1 MQDVAQRQCKV
12 VSDSQWSLSTFMEF
26 YERVLSPR
34 IFHPYGKLLARE
46 VASDIDAGFVVRDV
60 LEVACG
66 TGVIT
71 ASLYEDLARPRG
83 LRLVASDLSQIAVNM
98 ARRVLSPEIQQ
109 HVPLLADVDMAE
121 LPFEDNSFD
130 VIVCGFGLMFPPDKA
145 RVAREFRRVLRP
157 GGRVYATMFHYN
169 QLFEL
174 TRQQSQ
180 LHFGMPSRLMDAAL
194 SLTDPSPI
202 TRAFAIEGLS
212 RANDLPAGL
221 HPLSFSLDAAGARE
235 FLFNACI
242 LLEEFNQCDTGT
254 REHYLDLMLAQ
265 FRKDVPDQRYRVE
278 AWLLRGQ
285 ADPAHAGT
293 TLDITPPD
301 FSPLLRCQ
309 QLTHRASCVG
319 AERAVPAHEAQALDA
334 FTAARAQF
342 LAEHPGFPDASVE
355 KMRNEEYARLDEQ
368 HVTYLDHVGGTLPPE
383 SLLEQDLQA
392 LKHAILGNPHSGS
405 KASQAAYQQARDTIY
420 AFFGCSPD
428 EYEVIFTANASSA
441 IRLVAESFPFQP
453 GTQLLL
459 TKDNHTSVHGLREYA
474 RAKGALVKYIPL
486 DDDLLLH
493 EDLMQRALQRLGDG
507 APHLLA
513 FPAQSNATGARHDL
527 AWIARARAHGAM
539 VLCDAAALV
548 PQARLDCGTLQPD
561 FVVASF
567 YKIFGYPTGA
577 GCLLARRSSLQLLR
591 PPSFAGGGVC
601 YYSGPWS
608 PTERLLYRDAGQRF
622 EIGTPNYAAFPAIA
636 RGFAFVARMGGVE
649 ALALRSGA
657 LARWLEARLAA
668 LRHTVRGD
676 TPLCRVYGPPAQHKG
691 ATVMLNFFDCYGSI
705 MPHARIKRL
714 ADRFGITLR
723 NGCFCNLGAVQQATY
738 ATAGAE
744 HCELDKTGKILDCT
758 AFDEKILDKGDCGA
772 VRISFG
778 LGSNFADAYRFLMFA
793 TCLMDTDVSGLEG
806 ALAGS
811 DPAVDAGSLRAAP
824 AVPA

>member
-1 MQDVAQRQCKV
+1 MQDVTQRQCKV
-12 VSDSQWSLSTFMEF
+12 VSDSRWSLSTFMEF
-26 YERVLSPR
+26 YERILSPR
-34 IFHPYGKLLARE
+34 IFQPYGRLLAGE
-46 VASDIDAGFVVRDV
+46 IASDIDAGFAVKDV

-83 LRLVASDLSQIAVNM
+83 LRLVASDLSQIAVDM
-98 ARRVLSPEIQQ
+98 ARRVLNPEIQQ
-109 HVPLLADVDMAE
+109 NVPLLADVDMAE
-121 LPFEDNSFD
+121 LPFDDNSFD

-212 RANDLPAGL
+212 RANDVPAGL

-242 LLEEFNQCDTGT
+242 LLEEFNQCDTRT

-265 FRKDVPDQRYRVE
+265 FGKDVPDQCYRVE

-285 ADPAHAGT
+285 ADPANAGT
-293 TLDITPPD
+293 TVDIASPD
-301 FSPLLRCQ
+301 FSPLVRCQ
-309 QLTHRASCVG
+309 QLTHRASSAGVECAISVQ
-319 AERAVPAHEAQALDA
+319 EAQGLAA
-334 FTAARAQF
+334 FTAAKAEF
-342 LAEHPGFPDASVE
+342 LAEYPGFPDASVE

-405 KASQAAYQQARDTIY
+405 KASQAAYQEARDAIY
-420 AFFGCSPD
+420 AFFDCSPD

-453 GTQLLL
+453 CTQLLL

-474 RAKGALVKYIPL
+474 RAKGASVKYIPL

-493 EDLMQRALQRLGDG
+493 DDLMRRALQRLGDG

-527 AWIARARAHGAM
+527 AW
-539 VLCDAAALV
+539 
-548 PQARLDCGTLQPD
+548 
-561 FVVASF
+561 
-567 YKIFGYPTGA
+567 
-577 GCLLARRSSLQLLR
+577 
-591 PPSFAGGGVC
+591 
-601 YYSGPWS
+601 
-608 PTERLLYRDAGQRF
+608 
-622 EIGTPNYAAFPAIA
+622 
-636 RGFAFVARMGGVE
+636 
-649 ALALRSGA
+649 
-657 LARWLEARLAA
+657 
-668 LRHTVRGD
+668 
-676 TPLCRVYGPPAQHKG
+676 
-691 ATVMLNFFDCYGSI
+691 
-705 MPHARIKRL
+705 
-714 ADRFGITLR
+714 
-723 NGCFCNLGAVQQATY
+723 
-738 ATAGAE
+738 
-744 HCELDKTGKILDCT
+744 
-758 AFDEKILDKGDCGA
+758 
-772 VRISFG
+772 
-778 LGSNFADAYRFLMFA
+778 
-793 TCLMDTDVSGLEG
+793 
-806 ALAGS
+806 
-811 DPAVDAGSLRAAP
+811 
-824 AVPA
+824 

>member
-1 MQDVAQRQCKV
+1 MQDVTQRQCKV
-12 VSDSQWSLSTFMEF
+12 VSDSRWSLSTFMEF
-26 YERVLSPR
+26 YERILSPR
-34 IFHPYGKLLARE
+34 IFQPYGMLLAGE
-46 VASDIDAGFVVRDV
+46 IASDIDAGFAVKDV

-83 LRLVASDLSQIAVNM
+83 LRLVASDLSQIAVDM
-98 ARRVLSPEIQQ
+98 ARRVLNPEIQQ
-109 HVPLLADVDMAE
+109 NVPLLADVDMAE
-121 LPFEDNSFD
+121 LPFDDNSFD

-212 RANDLPAGL
+212 RANDVPAGL

-242 LLEEFNQCDTGT
+242 LLEEFNQCDTRT

-265 FRKDVPDQRYRVE
+265 FGKDVPDQCYRVE

-285 ADPAHAGT
+285 ADPANAGT
-293 TLDITPPD
+293 TVDIASPD
-301 FSPLLRCQ
+301 FSPLVRCQ
-309 QLTHRASCVG
+309 QLTHRASSAGVECAISVQ
-319 AERAVPAHEAQALDA
+319 EAQGLAA
-334 FTAARAQF
+334 FTAAKAEF
-342 LAEHPGFPDASVE
+342 LAEYPGFPDASVE

-405 KASQAAYQQARDTIY
+405 EARDAIY
-420 AFFGCSPD
+420 AFFDCSPD

-453 GTQLLL
+453 CTQLLL

-474 RAKGALVKYIPL
+474 RAKGASVKYIPL

-493 EDLMQRALQRLGDG
+493 DDLMRRALQRLGDG

-527 AWIARARAHGAM
+527 AWIARAQAHGAM

-622 EIGTPNYAAFPAIA
+622 EVGTPNYAAFPAIA
-636 RGFAFVARMGGVE
+636 RGFAFVARMGGAE
-649 ALALRSGA
+649 ALALHSTA
-657 LARWLEARLAA
+657 LARWIEVRLAA

-676 TPLCRVYGPPAQHKG
+676 TPLCRVYGPPAQRKG

-705 MPHARIKRL
+705 VPHARVKHL

-793 TCLMDTDVSGLEG
+793 TCLLDTDVSGLEG
-806 ALAGS
+806 VLAAS
-811 DPAVDAGSLRAAP
+811 DPEADAGSPRTAP